1 MTYNTTLLSSKKT
14 KQREIINHQHL
25 QNSAV
30 LKKDSIKNNFHL
42 KMILHTSYP
51 LPTPRIPHVVMLF
64 SYRFSRTLVQT
75 RHIQI
80 TITYF
85 HVDSFLLHA
94 HSVEKP
100 PCMAAREMT
109 HSCSVCVS
117 HRTFHHRATSQL
129 PAAAWRGSSS
139 VSGRPVVALNC

>member
-1 MTYNTTLLSSKKT
+1 MTYTTTLISSKKT

-25 QNSAV
+25 AV

-42 KMILHTSYP
+42 KMMLHTFYP
-51 LPTPRIPHVVMLF
+51 HPTPRIPHVVVLF
-64 SYRFSRTLVQT
+64 SYRFSRTSVQT
-75 RHIQI
+75 RHMQI
-80 TITYF
+80 TITYC

-109 HSCSVCVS
+109 HSCLVCVS

-129 PAAAWRGSSS
+129 PASACRGSSS
-139 VSGRPVVALNC
+139 VSGRPGVALNC